1 MIQAESSFLLF
12 KRRLCSHSAF
22 APIWK
27 TKRIGVLFTHK
38 NGDFGAIS
46 VTERSR
52 AELEI
57 GASHIG
63 WVLSH
68 SLVQCE
74 QVSNRCGS
82 EQVGA
87 MTGIR

>member
-1 MIQAESSFLLF
+1 METIAD
-12 KRRLCSHSAF
+12 R
-22 APIWK
+22 
-27 TKRIGVLFTHK
+27 VLFTQK

-52 AELEI
+52 AELES
-57 GASHIG
+57 GASHVG

-82 EQVGA
+82 EQLGYHWYKLYFLCFGV
-87 MTGIR
+87 